1 MAFKLFVDESDLH
14 FFITKSAND
23 YAKYV
28 KDFNSEAKGIPNQFK
43 ISSDKYLKN
52 LELCGQKF
60 VCQGAS
66 MIDNGKAIK
75 KDIYVVKGT
84 KNLIPI
90 TLIETRVPLEVAL
103 IEYAEYFI

>member
-28 KDFNSEAKGIPNQFK
+28 KDFNSNANKVPSQFR
-43 ISSDKYLKN
+43 ISDDKYLKN
-52 LELCGQKF
+52 LELCGRKYL
-60 VCQGAS
+60 CQGAT

-90 TLIETRVPLEVAL
+90 TLIKTRVPLKVAL
-103 IEYAEYFI
+103 VEYAEYFV